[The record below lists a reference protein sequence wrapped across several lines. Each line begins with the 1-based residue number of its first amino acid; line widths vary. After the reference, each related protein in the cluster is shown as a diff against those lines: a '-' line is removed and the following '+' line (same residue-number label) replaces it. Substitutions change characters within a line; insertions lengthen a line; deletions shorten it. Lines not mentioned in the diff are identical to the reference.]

1 MLQIHPVLGVLRN
14 AGMDLLSAFGFLA
27 IWLGRGHFDFE
38 TLRGLLWWPVVLEMF
53 VAIALFVAGML
64 ATIGVATVRYLSFL
78 FVACVYL
85 AVAWLAGDAAGMP
98 QVVFVA
104 AWLLA
109 ARVLPPAGLRF
120 GTATHQQW
128 VFRCAG
134 YSGVSW
140 GFGFVLTMVLMLVF
154 SDPAV
159 RGANGELTSTSPS
172 WIFPLVWTPYF
183 MAQAIVRGWRT
194 PDRGA
199 NTA

>member
-1 MLQIHPVLGVLRN
+1 
-14 AGMDLLSAFGFLA
+14 
-27 IWLGRGHFDFE
+27 
-38 TLRGLLWWPVVLEMF
+38 
-53 VAIALFVAGML
+53 
-64 ATIGVATVRYLSFL
+64 
-78 FVACVYL
+78 
-85 AVAWLAGDAAGMP
+85 
-98 QVVFVA
+98 
-104 AWLLA
+104 
-109 ARVLPPAGLRF
+109 
-120 GTATHQQW
+120 
-128 VFRCAG
+128 
-134 YSGVSW
+134 VSW